1 MSRAFAGLGF
11 VAAFVFVLIVI
22 SGLITGGARG
32 LAEFIEKYYIII
44 GIVLLLVIAAIC
56 YFVYK
61 MIDELSVG
69 NKVIN
74 SIASGFALAQNAG
87 FLVYGLYRALTVYAN
102 DALLI
107 ILGVGGFILVYII
120 DTTITAAG
128 ISLSK
133 DKPWS
138 PVVTLS
144 IAVLGL
150 LLIREW

>member
-1 MSRAFAGLGF
+1 MSRAFEGLGF
-11 VAAFVFVLIVI
+11 VAAIVFVLIVI
-22 SGLITGGARG
+22 GRLITGGAQG
-32 LAEFIEKYYIII
+32 LAEFIEKYYVII

-56 YFVYK
+56 CFVLNT
-61 MIDELSVG
+61 IDGLPVG

-87 FLVYGLYRALTVYAN
+87 FLVYGLYRALTAYAN
-102 DALLI
+102 DAFLI
-107 ILGVGGFILVYII
+107 ILGIGGFILVYII

-138 PVVTLS
+138 PVVTLL
-144 IAVLGL
+144 IAILGL
-150 LLIREW
+150 SLILEW